1 MHQFKHPVLK
11 TFVFL
16 NRIPSG
22 LTEID
27 YLNESYF
34 NLEHEILSPVC
45 QLHYTCWI
53 TIIAIILSKHYT
65 YMKKTSASFEI
76 LVPSSN

>member
-45 QLHYTCWI
+45 QLHYTCLDYNNCNNTVKTLYI
-53 TIIAIILSKHYT
+53 HE
-65 YMKKTSASFEI
+65 KKSVSCEI